1 MKVQVNGLE
10 EAKLKYA
17 MKCKTIHHELETP
30 KADDEGG
37 GLSPY
42 KHAFVLTKK
51 QEVTLLDPTTWTS
64 STYCVTQQ
72 YRSLTQL
79 IAWLV

>member
-37 GLSPY
+37 
-42 KHAFVLTKK
+42 AFLH
-51 QEVTLLDPTTWTS
+51 TS
-64 STYCVTQQ
+64 MPSY
-72 YRSLTQL
+72 
-79 IAWLV
+79 